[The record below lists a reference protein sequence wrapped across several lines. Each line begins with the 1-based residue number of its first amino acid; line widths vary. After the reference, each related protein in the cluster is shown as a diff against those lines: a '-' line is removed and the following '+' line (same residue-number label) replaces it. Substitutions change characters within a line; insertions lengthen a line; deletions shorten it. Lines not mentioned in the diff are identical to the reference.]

1 MTSYRIADDVAWVS
15 LEDLDVDDIPSAYV
29 ALLPHGHPMTLEGS
43 ACLVWL
49 ALADGGTL
57 DEIATA
63 AAEMADTDVDRV
75 RSDVTSMVEALVD
88 DGLATRD

>member
-1 MTSYRIADDVAWVS
+1 VTGYRIADDVAWVS
-15 LEDLDVDDIPSAYV
+15 LEALDIDGVPSAYV
-29 ALLPHGHPMTLEGS
+29 TRMPHGRPLTLEGS

-63 AAEMADTDVDRV
+63 AASMSDAAVERV
-75 RSDVTSMVEALVD
+75 RSDVATMVEDLVRR
-88 DGLATRD
+88 GLATRG

>member
-15 LEDLDVDDIPSAYV
+15 LEDLDMDGIPSAYV
-29 ALLPHGHPMTLEGS
+29 ARLPYGHPITLEGS

-63 AAEMADTDVDRV
+63 AAAMSDAGVDQIRTDVR
-75 RSDVTSMVEALVD
+75 TMVEALVD
-88 DGLATRD
+88 GGLATRG